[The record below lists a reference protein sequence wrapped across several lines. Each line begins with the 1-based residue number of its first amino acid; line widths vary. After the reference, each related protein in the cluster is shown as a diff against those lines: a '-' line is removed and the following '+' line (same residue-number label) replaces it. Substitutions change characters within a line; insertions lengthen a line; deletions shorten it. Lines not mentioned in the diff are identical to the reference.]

1 MESLLPVLVL
11 FVLVGIVVRKTVIVI
26 PQQHAYVIERL
37 GRYHATL
44 VAGLNLVIPFVDRI
58 AYQHM
63 LKEVPYDVD
72 PQVCITRDNSQVKID
87 GILYF
92 QVTDA
97 RMASYGTSSY
107 TIAIEQ
113 LAKTTLRSEVGQRDL
128 DKLLEERSAINN
140 AVVAALDE
148 ASLGWGVK
156 VLRYEI
162 KDIVPPESVLQAME
176 MQITAERRKR
186 ALIAQSEGERAQAVN
201 VAEGQKAAMVAQ
213 SEGERQAAINQA
225 SGQAEAIRMVALANA
240 EAIAS
245 VAHAL
250 EQQGGDR
257 AAALKVAEQYV
268 AAFGQIARQGT
279 TVVIPS
285 NLADLA
291 GLVQGALSVLPK
303 KPTGAT
309 SHQG

>member
-1 MESLLPVLVL
+1 MNFFWEVDDMVFYLVV
-11 FVLVGIVVRKTVIVI
+11 FVLIGVVIKSAVLVI

-37 GRYHATL
+37 GKYHGTL
-44 VAGLNLVIPFVDRI
+44 TAGLNLIIPFVDRI
-58 AYQHM
+58 AYRHT
-63 LKEVPYDVD
+63 LKEVPYDVE

-97 RMASYGTSSY
+97 KLASYGTSDY
-107 TIAIEQ
+107 EMAIEQ

-128 DKLLEERSAINN
+128 DKLLEERAAINN
-140 AVVAALDE
+140 AVVSALDE

-156 VLRYEI
+156 VLRYEV

-201 VAEGQKAAMVAQ
+201 VAEGQKSAMVAQ
-213 SEGERQAAINQA
+213 SEGDRQAAINQA
-225 SGQAEAIRMVALANA
+225 SGQAEAILMVAQANA
-240 EAIAS
+240 EAIRL
-245 VAHAL
+245 VAQAL

-268 AAFGQIARQGT
+268 AAFGNIAKTGT

-291 GLVQGALSVLPK
+291 GLVQGALAVLPK
-303 KPTGAT
+303 KT
-309 SHQG
+309 

>member
-1 MESLLPVLVL
+1 MNFFWEVDGMVFYLVL
-11 FVLVGIVVRKTVIVI
+11 FVLVGVVIKSAVLVI

-37 GRYHATL
+37 GKYHGTL
-44 VAGLNLVIPFVDRI
+44 TAGLNLIIPFVDRI
-58 AYQHM
+58 AYRHT
-63 LKEVPYDVD
+63 LKEVPYDVE

-97 RMASYGTSSY
+97 RLASYGTSDY
-107 TIAIEQ
+107 EMAIEQ

-128 DKLLEERSAINN
+128 DKLLEERAAINN
-140 AVVAALDE
+140 AVVSALDE

-156 VLRYEI
+156 VLRYEV

-201 VAEGQKAAMVAQ
+201 VAEGQKSAMVAQ
-213 SEGERQAAINQA
+213 SEGDRQAAINQA
-225 SGQAEAIRMVALANA
+225 SGQAEAILMVAQANA
-240 EAIAS
+240 EAIRL
-245 VAHAL
+245 VAQAL

-268 AAFGQIARQGT
+268 AAFGNIAKTGT

-291 GLVQGALSVLPK
+291 GLVQGALAVLPK
-303 KPTGAT
+303 KT
-309 SHQG
+309 

>member
-1 MESLLPVLVL
+1 MVFYLVV
-11 FVLVGIVVRKTVIVI
+11 FVLIGVVIKSAVLVI

-37 GRYHATL
+37 GKYYGTL
-44 VAGLNLVIPFVDRI
+44 TAGLNLIIPFVDRI
-58 AYQHM
+58 AYRHT
-63 LKEVPYDVD
+63 LKEVPYDVE

-97 RMASYGTSSY
+97 KLASYGTSDY
-107 TIAIEQ
+107 EMAIEQ

-140 AVVAALDE
+140 AVVSALDE

-156 VLRYEI
+156 VLRYEV

-201 VAEGQKAAMVAQ
+201 VAEGQKSAMVAQ
-213 SEGERQAAINQA
+213 SEGDRQAAINQA
-225 SGQAEAIRMVALANA
+225 SGQAEAILMVAQANA
-240 EAIAS
+240 EAIRL
-245 VAHAL
+245 VAQAL

-268 AAFGQIARQGT
+268 AAFGNIAKTGT

-291 GLVQGALSVLPK
+291 GLVQGALAVLPK
-303 KPTGAT
+303 KP
-309 SHQG
+309 

>member
-1 MESLLPVLVL
+1 MMSFFWEVDDMVFYLVV
-11 FVLVGIVVRKTVIVI
+11 FVLIGVVIKSAVLVI

-37 GRYHATL
+37 GKYHGTL
-44 VAGLNLVIPFVDRI
+44 TAGLNLIIPFVDRI
-58 AYQHM
+58 AYRHT
-63 LKEVPYDVD
+63 LKEVPYDVE

-97 RMASYGTSSY
+97 KLASYGTSDY
-107 TIAIEQ
+107 EMAIEQ

-140 AVVAALDE
+140 AVVSALDE

-156 VLRYEI
+156 VLRYEV

-201 VAEGQKAAMVAQ
+201 VAEGQKSAMVAQ
-213 SEGERQAAINQA
+213 SEGDRQAAINQA
-225 SGQAEAIRMVALANA
+225 SGQAEAILMVAQANA
-240 EAIAS
+240 EAIRL
-245 VAHAL
+245 VAQAL

-268 AAFGQIARQGT
+268 AAFGNIAKTGT

-291 GLVQGALSVLPK
+291 GLVQGALAVLPK
-303 KPTGAT
+303 K
-309 SHQG
+309 S

>member
-1 MESLLPVLVL
+1 MMNFFWEVDDMVFYLVV
-11 FVLVGIVVRKTVIVI
+11 FVLIGVVIKSAVLVI

-37 GRYHATL
+37 GKYHGTL
-44 VAGLNLVIPFVDRI
+44 TAGLNLIIPFVDRI
-58 AYQHM
+58 AYRHT
-63 LKEVPYDVD
+63 LKEVPYDVE

-97 RMASYGTSSY
+97 KLASYGTSDY
-107 TIAIEQ
+107 EMAIEQ

-140 AVVAALDE
+140 AVVSALDE

-156 VLRYEI
+156 VLRYEV

-201 VAEGQKAAMVAQ
+201 VAEGQKSAMVAQ
-213 SEGERQAAINQA
+213 SEGDRQAAINQA
-225 SGQAEAIRMVALANA
+225 SGQAEAILMVAQANA
-240 EAIAS
+240 EAIRL
-245 VAHAL
+245 VAQAL

-268 AAFGQIARQGT
+268 AAFGNIAKTGT

-291 GLVQGALSVLPK
+291 GLVQGALAVLPK
-303 KPTGAT
+303 KT
-309 SHQG
+309 

>member
-1 MESLLPVLVL
+1 MMNFFWEVDDMVFYLVV
-11 FVLVGIVVRKTVIVI
+11 FVLIGVVIKSAVLVI

-37 GRYHATL
+37 GKYHGTL
-44 VAGLNLVIPFVDRI
+44 TAGLNLIIPFVDRI
-58 AYQHM
+58 AYRHT
-63 LKEVPYDVD
+63 LKEVPYDVE

-97 RMASYGTSSY
+97 RLASYGTSDY
-107 TIAIEQ
+107 EMAIEQ

-140 AVVAALDE
+140 AVVSALDE

-156 VLRYEI
+156 VLRYEV

-201 VAEGQKAAMVAQ
+201 VAEGQKSAMVAQ
-213 SEGERQAAINQA
+213 SEGDRQAAINQA
-225 SGQAEAIRMVALANA
+225 SGQAEAILMVAQANA
-240 EAIAS
+240 EAIRL
-245 VAHAL
+245 VAQAL

-268 AAFGQIARQGT
+268 AAFGNIAKTGT

-291 GLVQGALSVLPK
+291 GLVQGALAVLPK
-303 KPTGAT
+303 K
-309 SHQG
+309 S

>member
-1 MESLLPVLVL
+1 MMNFFWEVDGMVFYLVL
-11 FVLVGIVVRKTVIVI
+11 FVLVGVVIKSAVLVI

-37 GRYHATL
+37 GKYHGTL
-44 VAGLNLVIPFVDRI
+44 TAGLNLIIPFVDRI
-58 AYQHM
+58 AYRHT
-63 LKEVPYDVD
+63 LKEVPYDVE

-97 RMASYGTSSY
+97 RLASYGTSDY
-107 TIAIEQ
+107 EMAIEQ

-128 DKLLEERSAINN
+128 DKLLEERAAINN
-140 AVVAALDE
+140 AVVSALDE

-156 VLRYEI
+156 VLRYEV

-176 MQITAERRKR
+176 MQITAEWRKR

-201 VAEGQKAAMVAQ
+201 VAEGQKSAMVAQ
-213 SEGERQAAINQA
+213 SEGDRQAAINQA
-225 SGQAEAIRMVALANA
+225 SGQAEAILMVAQANA
-240 EAIAS
+240 EAIRL
-245 VAHAL
+245 VAQAL

-268 AAFGQIARQGT
+268 AAFGNIAKTGT

-291 GLVQGALSVLPK
+291 GLVQGALAVLPK
-303 KPTGAT
+303 KT
-309 SHQG
+309 

>member
-1 MESLLPVLVL
+1 MVFYLVV
-11 FVLVGIVVRKTVIVI
+11 FVLIGVVIKSAVLVI

-37 GRYHATL
+37 GKYHGTL
-44 VAGLNLVIPFVDRI
+44 TAGLNLIVPFVDRI
-58 AYQHM
+58 AYRHT
-63 LKEVPYDVD
+63 LKEVPYDVE

-97 RMASYGTSSY
+97 KLASYGTSDY
-107 TIAIEQ
+107 EMAIEQ

-140 AVVAALDE
+140 AVVSALDE

-156 VLRYEI
+156 VLRYEV

-201 VAEGQKAAMVAQ
+201 VAEGQKSAMVAQ
-213 SEGERQAAINQA
+213 SEGDRQAAINQA
-225 SGQAEAIRMVALANA
+225 SGQAEAILMVAQANA
-240 EAIAS
+240 EAIRL
-245 VAHAL
+245 VAQAL

-268 AAFGQIARQGT
+268 AAFGNIAKTGT

-291 GLVQGALSVLPK
+291 GLVQGALAVLPK
-303 KPTGAT
+303 K
-309 SHQG
+309 S

>member
-1 MESLLPVLVL
+1 MVFYLVV
-11 FVLVGIVVRKTVIVI
+11 FVLIGVVIKSAVLVI

-37 GRYHATL
+37 GKYHGTL
-44 VAGLNLVIPFVDRI
+44 TAGLNLIIPFVDRI
-58 AYQHM
+58 AYRHT
-63 LKEVPYDVD
+63 LKEVPYDVE
-72 PQVCITRDNSQVKID
+72 PQACITRDNSQVKID

-97 RMASYGTSSY
+97 KLASYGTSDY
-107 TIAIEQ
+107 EMAIEQ

-140 AVVAALDE
+140 AVVSALDE

-156 VLRYEI
+156 VLRYEV

-201 VAEGQKAAMVAQ
+201 VAEGQKSAMVAQ
-213 SEGERQAAINQA
+213 SEGDRQAAINQA
-225 SGQAEAIRMVALANA
+225 SGQAEAILMVAQANA
-240 EAIAS
+240 EAIRL
-245 VAHAL
+245 VAQAL

-268 AAFGQIARQGT
+268 AAFGNIAKTGT

-291 GLVQGALSVLPK
+291 GLVQGALAVLPK
-303 KPTGAT
+303 K
-309 SHQG
+309 S

>member
-1 MESLLPVLVL
+1 MMNFFWEVDGMVFYLVL
-11 FVLVGIVVRKTVIVI
+11 FVLVGVVIKSAVLVI

-37 GRYHATL
+37 GKYHGTL
-44 VAGLNLVIPFVDRI
+44 TAGLNLIIPFVDRI
-58 AYQHM
+58 AYRHT
-63 LKEVPYDVD
+63 LKEVPYDVE

-97 RMASYGTSSY
+97 RLASYGTSDY
-107 TIAIEQ
+107 EMAIEQ

-140 AVVAALDE
+140 AVVSALDE

-156 VLRYEI
+156 VLRYEV

-201 VAEGQKAAMVAQ
+201 VAEGQKSAMVAQ
-213 SEGERQAAINQA
+213 SEGDRQAAINQA
-225 SGQAEAIRMVALANA
+225 SGQAEAILMVAQANA
-240 EAIAS
+240 EAIRL
-245 VAHAL
+245 VAQAL

-268 AAFGQIARQGT
+268 AAFGNIAKTGT

-291 GLVQGALSVLPK
+291 GLVQGALAVLPK
-303 KPTGAT
+303 KT
-309 SHQG
+309 

>member
-1 MESLLPVLVL
+1 MMNFLWEVDDMVFYLVV
-11 FVLVGIVVRKTVIVI
+11 FVLIGVVIKSAVLVI

-37 GRYHATL
+37 GKYHGTL
-44 VAGLNLVIPFVDRI
+44 TAGLNLIIPFVDRI
-58 AYQHM
+58 AYRHT
-63 LKEVPYDVD
+63 LKEVPYDVE

-97 RMASYGTSSY
+97 KLASYGTSDY
-107 TIAIEQ
+107 EMAIEQ

-140 AVVAALDE
+140 AVVSALDE

-156 VLRYEI
+156 VLRYEV

-201 VAEGQKAAMVAQ
+201 VAEGQKSAMVAQ
-213 SEGERQAAINQA
+213 SEGDRQAAINQA
-225 SGQAEAIRMVALANA
+225 SGQAEAILMVAQANA
-240 EAIAS
+240 EAIRL
-245 VAHAL
+245 VAQAL

-268 AAFGQIARQGT
+268 AAFGNIAKTGT

-291 GLVQGALSVLPK
+291 GLVQGALAVLPK
-303 KPTGAT
+303 K
-309 SHQG
+309 S

>member
-1 MESLLPVLVL
+1 MMNFFWEVDGMVFYLVL
-11 FVLVGIVVRKTVIVI
+11 FVLVGVVIKSAVLVI

-37 GRYHATL
+37 GKYYGTL
-44 VAGLNLVIPFVDRI
+44 TAGLNLIIPFVDRI
-58 AYQHM
+58 AYRHT
-63 LKEVPYDVD
+63 LKEVPYDVE

-97 RMASYGTSSY
+97 RLASYGTSDY
-107 TIAIEQ
+107 EMAIEQ

-128 DKLLEERSAINN
+128 DKLLEERAAINN
-140 AVVAALDE
+140 AVVSALDE

-156 VLRYEI
+156 VLRYEV

-201 VAEGQKAAMVAQ
+201 VAEGQKSAMVAQ
-213 SEGERQAAINQA
+213 SEGDRQAAINQA
-225 SGQAEAIRMVALANA
+225 SGQAEAILMVAQANA
-240 EAIAS
+240 EAIRL
-245 VAHAL
+245 VAQAL

-268 AAFGQIARQGT
+268 AAFGNIAKTGT

-291 GLVQGALSVLPK
+291 GLVQGALAVLPK
-303 KPTGAT
+303 KT
-309 SHQG
+309 

>member
-1 MESLLPVLVL
+1 MMNFFWEVDGMVFYLVL
-11 FVLVGIVVRKTVIVI
+11 FVLVGVVIKSAVLVI

-37 GRYHATL
+37 GKYHGTL
-44 VAGLNLVIPFVDRI
+44 TAGLNLIIPFVDRI
-58 AYQHM
+58 AYRHT
-63 LKEVPYDVD
+63 LKEVPYDVE

-97 RMASYGTSSY
+97 KLASYGTSDY
-107 TIAIEQ
+107 EMAIEQ

-128 DKLLEERSAINN
+128 DKLLEERAAINN
-140 AVVAALDE
+140 AVVSALDE

-156 VLRYEI
+156 VLRYEV

-201 VAEGQKAAMVAQ
+201 VAEGQKSAMVAQ
-213 SEGERQAAINQA
+213 SEGDRQAAINQA
-225 SGQAEAIRMVALANA
+225 SGQAEAILMVAQANA
-240 EAIAS
+240 EAIRL
-245 VAHAL
+245 VAQAL

-268 AAFGQIARQGT
+268 AAFGNIAKTGT

-291 GLVQGALSVLPK
+291 GLVQGALAVLPK
-303 KPTGAT
+303 KT
-309 SHQG
+309 

>member
-1 MESLLPVLVL
+1 MMNFFWEVDGMVFYLVL
-11 FVLVGIVVRKTVIVI
+11 FVLVGVVIKSAVLVI

-37 GRYHATL
+37 GKYHGTL
-44 VAGLNLVIPFVDRI
+44 TAGLNLIIPFVDRI
-58 AYQHM
+58 AYRHT
-63 LKEVPYDVD
+63 LKEVPYDVE

-97 RMASYGTSSY
+97 RLASYGTSDY
-107 TIAIEQ
+107 EMAIEQ

-128 DKLLEERSAINN
+128 DKLLEERAAINN
-140 AVVAALDE
+140 AVVSALDE

-156 VLRYEI
+156 VLRYEV

-201 VAEGQKAAMVAQ
+201 VAEGQKSAMVAQ
-213 SEGERQAAINQA
+213 SEGDRQAAINQA
-225 SGQAEAIRMVALANA
+225 SGQAEAILMVAQANA
-240 EAIAS
+240 EAIRL
-245 VAHAL
+245 VAQAL

-268 AAFGQIARQGT
+268 AAFGNIAKTGT

-291 GLVQGALSVLPK
+291 GLVQGALAVLPK
-303 KPTGAT
+303 KT
-309 SHQG
+309 

>member
-1 MESLLPVLVL
+1 MVFYLVL
-11 FVLVGIVVRKTVIVI
+11 FVLVGVVIKSAVLVI

-37 GRYHATL
+37 GKYHGTL
-44 VAGLNLVIPFVDRI
+44 TAGLNLIIPFVDRI
-58 AYQHM
+58 AYRHT
-63 LKEVPYDVD
+63 LKEVPYDVE

-97 RMASYGTSSY
+97 RLASYGTSDY
-107 TIAIEQ
+107 EMAIEQ

-128 DKLLEERSAINN
+128 DKLLEERAAINN
-140 AVVAALDE
+140 AVVSALDE

-156 VLRYEI
+156 VLRYEV

-201 VAEGQKAAMVAQ
+201 VAEGQKSAMVAQ
-213 SEGERQAAINQA
+213 SEGDRQAAINQA
-225 SGQAEAIRMVALANA
+225 SGQAEAILMVAQANA
-240 EAIAS
+240 EAIRL
-245 VAHAL
+245 VAQAL

-268 AAFGQIARQGT
+268 AAFGNIAKTGT

-291 GLVQGALSVLPK
+291 GLVQGALAVLPK
-303 KPTGAT
+303 K
-309 SHQG
+309 S

>member
-1 MESLLPVLVL
+1 MMNFFWEVDDMVFYLVV
-11 FVLVGIVVRKTVIVI
+11 FVLIGVVIKSAVLVI

-37 GRYHATL
+37 GKYHGTL
-44 VAGLNLVIPFVDRI
+44 TAGLNLIVPFVDRI
-58 AYQHM
+58 AYRHT
-63 LKEVPYDVD
+63 LKEVPYDVE

-97 RMASYGTSSY
+97 KLASYGTSDY
-107 TIAIEQ
+107 EMAIEQ

-140 AVVAALDE
+140 AVVSALDE

-156 VLRYEI
+156 VLRYEV

-201 VAEGQKAAMVAQ
+201 VAEGQKSAMVAQ
-213 SEGERQAAINQA
+213 SEGDRQAAINQA
-225 SGQAEAIRMVALANA
+225 SGQAEAILMVAQANA
-240 EAIAS
+240 EAIRL
-245 VAHAL
+245 VAQAL

-268 AAFGQIARQGT
+268 AAFGNIAKTGT

-291 GLVQGALSVLPK
+291 GLVQGALAVLPK
-303 KPTGAT
+303 KT
-309 SHQG
+309 

>member
-1 MESLLPVLVL
+1 MMNFFWEVDDMVFYLVV
-11 FVLVGIVVRKTVIVI
+11 FVLIGVVIKSAVLVI

-37 GRYHATL
+37 GKYYGTL
-44 VAGLNLVIPFVDRI
+44 TAGLNLIIPFVDRI
-58 AYQHM
+58 AYRHT
-63 LKEVPYDVD
+63 LKEVPYDVE

-97 RMASYGTSSY
+97 KLASYGTSDY
-107 TIAIEQ
+107 EMAIEQ

-140 AVVAALDE
+140 AVVSALDE

-156 VLRYEI
+156 VLRYEV

-201 VAEGQKAAMVAQ
+201 VAEGQKSAMVAQ
-213 SEGERQAAINQA
+213 SEGDRQAAINQA
-225 SGQAEAIRMVALANA
+225 SGQAEAILMVAQANA
-240 EAIAS
+240 EAIRL
-245 VAHAL
+245 VAQAL

-268 AAFGQIARQGT
+268 AAFGNIAKTGT

-291 GLVQGALSVLPK
+291 GLVQGALAVLPK
-303 KPTGAT
+303 KT
-309 SHQG
+309 

>member
-1 MESLLPVLVL
+1 MMNFFWEVDSMVFYLVL
-11 FVLVGIVVRKTVIVI
+11 FVLVGVVIKSAVLVI

-37 GRYHATL
+37 GKYHGTL
-44 VAGLNLVIPFVDRI
+44 TAGLNLIIPFVDRI
-58 AYQHM
+58 AYRHT
-63 LKEVPYDVD
+63 LKEVPYDVE

-97 RMASYGTSSY
+97 RLASYGTSDY
-107 TIAIEQ
+107 EMAIEQ

-128 DKLLEERSAINN
+128 DKLLEERAAINN
-140 AVVAALDE
+140 AVVSALDE

-156 VLRYEI
+156 VLRYEV

-201 VAEGQKAAMVAQ
+201 VAEGQKSAMVAQ
-213 SEGERQAAINQA
+213 SEGDRQAAINQA
-225 SGQAEAIRMVALANA
+225 SGQAEAILMVAQANA
-240 EAIAS
+240 EAIRL
-245 VAHAL
+245 VAQAL

-268 AAFGQIARQGT
+268 AAFGNIAKTGT

-291 GLVQGALSVLPK
+291 GLVQGALAVLPK
-303 KPTGAT
+303 KT
-309 SHQG
+309 

>member
-1 MESLLPVLVL
+1 MMNFFWEVDDMVFYLVV
-11 FVLVGIVVRKTVIVI
+11 FVLIGVVIKSAVLVI

-37 GRYHATL
+37 GKYYGTL
-44 VAGLNLVIPFVDRI
+44 TAGLNLIIPFVDRI
-58 AYQHM
+58 AYRHT
-63 LKEVPYDVD
+63 LKEVPYDVE

-97 RMASYGTSSY
+97 KLASYGTSDY
-107 TIAIEQ
+107 EMAIEQ

-128 DKLLEERSAINN
+128 DKLLEERAAINN
-140 AVVAALDE
+140 AVVSALDE

-156 VLRYEI
+156 VLRYEV

-201 VAEGQKAAMVAQ
+201 VAEGQKSAMVAQ
-213 SEGERQAAINQA
+213 SEGDRQAAINQA
-225 SGQAEAIRMVALANA
+225 SGQAEAILMVAQANA
-240 EAIAS
+240 EAIRL
-245 VAHAL
+245 VAQAL

-268 AAFGQIARQGT
+268 AAFGNIAKTGT

-291 GLVQGALSVLPK
+291 GLVQGALAVLPK
-303 KPTGAT
+303 K
-309 SHQG
+309 S

>member
-1 MESLLPVLVL
+1 MVFYLVV
-11 FVLVGIVVRKTVIVI
+11 FVLIGVVIKSAVLVI

-37 GRYHATL
+37 GKYYGTL
-44 VAGLNLVIPFVDRI
+44 TAGLNLIIPFVDRI
-58 AYQHM
+58 AYRHT
-63 LKEVPYDVD
+63 LKEVPYDVE

-97 RMASYGTSSY
+97 KLASYGTSDY
-107 TIAIEQ
+107 EMAIEQ

-128 DKLLEERSAINN
+128 DKLLEERSALNN
-140 AVVAALDE
+140 AVVSALDE

-156 VLRYEI
+156 VLRYEV

-201 VAEGQKAAMVAQ
+201 VAEGQKSAMVAQ
-213 SEGERQAAINQA
+213 SEGDRQAAINQA
-225 SGQAEAIRMVALANA
+225 SGQAEAILMVAQANA
-240 EAIAS
+240 EAIRL
-245 VAHAL
+245 VAQAL

-268 AAFGQIARQGT
+268 AAFGNIAKTGT

-291 GLVQGALSVLPK
+291 GLVQGALAVLPK
-303 KPTGAT
+303 K
-309 SHQG
+309 S

>member
-1 MESLLPVLVL
+1 
-11 FVLVGIVVRKTVIVI
+11 
-26 PQQHAYVIERL
+26 
-37 GRYHATL
+37 
-44 VAGLNLVIPFVDRI
+44 
-58 AYQHM
+58 
-63 LKEVPYDVD
+63 
-72 PQVCITRDNSQVKID
+72 VCITRDNSQVKID

-97 RMASYGTSSY
+97 KLASYGTSDY
-107 TIAIEQ
+107 EMAIEQ

-140 AVVAALDE
+140 AVVSALDE

-156 VLRYEI
+156 VLRYEV

-201 VAEGQKAAMVAQ
+201 VAEGQKSAMVAQ
-213 SEGERQAAINQA
+213 SEGDRQAAINQA
-225 SGQAEAIRMVALANA
+225 SGQAEAILMVAQANA
-240 EAIAS
+240 EAIRL
-245 VAHAL
+245 VAQAL

-268 AAFGQIARQGT
+268 AAFGNIAKTGT

-291 GLVQGALSVLPK
+291 GLVQGALAVLPK
-303 KPTGAT
+303 K
-309 SHQG
+309 S

>member
-1 MESLLPVLVL
+1 MVFYLVL
-11 FVLVGIVVRKTVIVI
+11 FVLVGVVIKSAVLVI

-37 GRYHATL
+37 GKYYGTL
-44 VAGLNLVIPFVDRI
+44 TAGLNLIIPFVDRI
-58 AYQHM
+58 AYRHT
-63 LKEVPYDVD
+63 LKEVPYDVE

-97 RMASYGTSSY
+97 KLASYGTSDY
-107 TIAIEQ
+107 EMAIEQ

-140 AVVAALDE
+140 AVVSALDE

-156 VLRYEI
+156 VLRYEV

-201 VAEGQKAAMVAQ
+201 VAEGQKSAMVAQ
-213 SEGERQAAINQA
+213 SEGDRQAAINQA
-225 SGQAEAIRMVALANA
+225 SGQAEAILMVAQANA
-240 EAIAS
+240 EAIRL
-245 VAHAL
+245 VAQAL

-268 AAFGQIARQGT
+268 AAFGNIAKTGT

-291 GLVQGALSVLPK
+291 GLVQGALAVLPK
-303 KPTGAT
+303 K
-309 SHQG
+309 S

>member
-1 MESLLPVLVL
+1 MNFFWEVDGMVFYLVL
-11 FVLVGIVVRKTVIVI
+11 FVLVGVVIKSAVLVI

-37 GRYHATL
+37 GKYHGTL
-44 VAGLNLVIPFVDRI
+44 TAGLNLIIPFVDRI
-58 AYQHM
+58 AYRHT
-63 LKEVPYDVD
+63 LKEVPYDVE

-97 RMASYGTSSY
+97 KLASYGTSDY
-107 TIAIEQ
+107 EMAIEQ

-128 DKLLEERSAINN
+128 DKLLEERAAINN
-140 AVVAALDE
+140 AVVSALDE

-156 VLRYEI
+156 VLRYEV

-201 VAEGQKAAMVAQ
+201 VAEGQKSAMVAQ
-213 SEGERQAAINQA
+213 SEGDRQAAINQA
-225 SGQAEAIRMVALANA
+225 SGQAEAILMVAQANA
-240 EAIAS
+240 EAIRL
-245 VAHAL
+245 VAQAL

-268 AAFGQIARQGT
+268 AAFGNIAKTGT

-291 GLVQGALSVLPK
+291 GLVQGALAVLPK
-303 KPTGAT
+303 KT
-309 SHQG
+309 

>member
-1 MESLLPVLVL
+1 MNFFWEVDGMVFYLVL
-11 FVLVGIVVRKTVIVI
+11 FVLVGVVIKSAVLVI

-37 GRYHATL
+37 GKYHGTL
-44 VAGLNLVIPFVDRI
+44 TAGLNLIIPFVDRI
-58 AYQHM
+58 AYRHT
-63 LKEVPYDVD
+63 LKEVPYDVE

-97 RMASYGTSSY
+97 KLASYGTSDY
-107 TIAIEQ
+107 EMAIEQ

-140 AVVAALDE
+140 AVVSALDE

-156 VLRYEI
+156 VLRYEV

-201 VAEGQKAAMVAQ
+201 VAEGQKSAMVAQ
-213 SEGERQAAINQA
+213 SEGDRQAAINQA
-225 SGQAEAIRMVALANA
+225 SGQAEAILMVAQANA
-240 EAIAS
+240 EAIRL
-245 VAHAL
+245 VAQAL

-268 AAFGQIARQGT
+268 AAFGNIAKTGT

-291 GLVQGALSVLPK
+291 GLVQGALAVLPK
-303 KPTGAT
+303 KT
-309 SHQG
+309 

>member
-1 MESLLPVLVL
+1 MVFYLVV
-11 FVLVGIVVRKTVIVI
+11 FVLIGVVIKSAVLVI

-37 GRYHATL
+37 GKYHGTL
-44 VAGLNLVIPFVDRI
+44 TAGLNLIIPFVDRI
-58 AYQHM
+58 AYRHT
-63 LKEVPYDVD
+63 LKEVPYDVE

-97 RMASYGTSSY
+97 KLASYGTSDY
-107 TIAIEQ
+107 EMAIEQ

-140 AVVAALDE
+140 AVVSALDE

-156 VLRYEI
+156 VLRYEV

-201 VAEGQKAAMVAQ
+201 VAEGQKSAMVAQ
-213 SEGERQAAINQA
+213 SEGDRQAAINQA
-225 SGQAEAIRMVALANA
+225 SGQAEAILMVAQANA
-240 EAIAS
+240 EAIRL
-245 VAHAL
+245 VAQAL

-268 AAFGQIARQGT
+268 AAFGNIAKTGT

-291 GLVQGALSVLPK
+291 GLVQGALAVLPK
-303 KPTGAT
+303 K
-309 SHQG
+309 S

>member
-1 MESLLPVLVL
+1 MVFYLVV
-11 FVLVGIVVRKTVIVI
+11 FVLIGVVIKSAVLVI

-37 GRYHATL
+37 GKYYGTL
-44 VAGLNLVIPFVDRI
+44 TAGLNLIIPFVDRI
-58 AYQHM
+58 AYRHT
-63 LKEVPYDVD
+63 LKEVPYDVE

-97 RMASYGTSSY
+97 KLASYGTSDY
-107 TIAIEQ
+107 EMAIEQ

-140 AVVAALDE
+140 AVVSALDE

-156 VLRYEI
+156 VLRYEV

-201 VAEGQKAAMVAQ
+201 VAEGQKSAMVAQ
-213 SEGERQAAINQA
+213 SEGDRQAAINQA
-225 SGQAEAIRMVALANA
+225 SGQAEAILMVAQANA
-240 EAIAS
+240 EAIRL
-245 VAHAL
+245 VAQAL

-268 AAFGQIARQGT
+268 AAFGNIAKTGT

-291 GLVQGALSVLPK
+291 GLVQGALAVLPK
-303 KPTGAT
+303 K
-309 SHQG
+309 S

>member
-1 MESLLPVLVL
+1 MMNFFWEVDGMVFYLVL
-11 FVLVGIVVRKTVIVI
+11 FVLVGVVIKSAVLVI

-37 GRYHATL
+37 GKYHGTL
-44 VAGLNLVIPFVDRI
+44 TAGLNLIIPFVDRI
-58 AYQHM
+58 AYRHT
-63 LKEVPYDVD
+63 LKEVPYDVE

-97 RMASYGTSSY
+97 KLASYGTSDY
-107 TIAIEQ
+107 EMAIEQ

-128 DKLLEERSAINN
+128 DKLLEERAAINN
-140 AVVAALDE
+140 AVVSALDE

-156 VLRYEI
+156 VLRYEV

-201 VAEGQKAAMVAQ
+201 VAEGQKSAMVAQ
-213 SEGERQAAINQA
+213 SEGDRQAAINQA
-225 SGQAEAIRMVALANA
+225 SGQAEAILMVAQANA
-240 EAIAS
+240 EAIRL
-245 VAHAL
+245 VAQAL

-268 AAFGQIARQGT
+268 AAFGNIAKTGT

-291 GLVQGALSVLPK
+291 GLVQGALAVLPK
-303 KPTGAT
+303 K
-309 SHQG
+309 S

>member
-1 MESLLPVLVL
+1 MMNFFWEVDDMVFYLVV
-11 FVLVGIVVRKTVIVI
+11 FVLIGVVIKSAVLVI

-37 GRYHATL
+37 GKYHGTL
-44 VAGLNLVIPFVDRI
+44 TAGLNLIIPFVDRI
-58 AYQHM
+58 AYRHT
-63 LKEVPYDVD
+63 LKEVPYDVE

-97 RMASYGTSSY
+97 RLASYGTSDY
-107 TIAIEQ
+107 EMAIEQ

-128 DKLLEERSAINN
+128 DKLLEERAAINN
-140 AVVAALDE
+140 AVVSALDE

-156 VLRYEI
+156 VLRYEV

-201 VAEGQKAAMVAQ
+201 VAEGQKSAMVAQ
-213 SEGERQAAINQA
+213 SEGDRQAAINQA
-225 SGQAEAIRMVALANA
+225 SGQAEAILMVAQANA
-240 EAIAS
+240 EAIRL
-245 VAHAL
+245 VAQAL

-268 AAFGQIARQGT
+268 AAFGNIAKTGT

-291 GLVQGALSVLPK
+291 GLVQGALAVLPK
-303 KPTGAT
+303 KT
-309 SHQG
+309 

>member
-1 MESLLPVLVL
+1 MMNFFWEVDDMVFYLVV
-11 FVLVGIVVRKTVIVI
+11 FVLIGVVIKSAVLVI

-37 GRYHATL
+37 GKYYGTL
-44 VAGLNLVIPFVDRI
+44 TAGLNLIIPFVDRI
-58 AYQHM
+58 AYRHT
-63 LKEVPYDVD
+63 LKEVPYDVE

-97 RMASYGTSSY
+97 KLASYGTSDY
-107 TIAIEQ
+107 EMAIEQ

-140 AVVAALDE
+140 AVVSALDE

-156 VLRYEI
+156 VLRYEV

-201 VAEGQKAAMVAQ
+201 VAEGQKSAMVAQ
-213 SEGERQAAINQA
+213 SEGDRQAAINQA
-225 SGQAEAIRMVALANA
+225 SGQAEAILMVAQANA
-240 EAIAS
+240 EAIRL
-245 VAHAL
+245 VAQAL

-268 AAFGQIARQGT
+268 AAFGNIAKTGT

-291 GLVQGALSVLPK
+291 GLVQGALAVLPK
-303 KPTGAT
+303 KP
-309 SHQG
+309 

>member
-1 MESLLPVLVL
+1 MVFYLVL
-11 FVLVGIVVRKTVIVI
+11 FVLVGVVIKSAVLVI

-37 GRYHATL
+37 GKYHGTL
-44 VAGLNLVIPFVDRI
+44 TAGLNLIIPFVDRI
-58 AYQHM
+58 AYRHT
-63 LKEVPYDVD
+63 LKEVPYDVE

-97 RMASYGTSSY
+97 RLASYGTSDY
-107 TIAIEQ
+107 EMAIEQ

-128 DKLLEERSAINN
+128 DKLLEERAAINN
-140 AVVAALDE
+140 AVVSALDE

-156 VLRYEI
+156 VLRYEV

-201 VAEGQKAAMVAQ
+201 VAEGQKSAMVAQ
-213 SEGERQAAINQA
+213 SEGDRQAAINQA
-225 SGQAEAIRMVALANA
+225 SGQAEAILMVAQANA
-240 EAIAS
+240 EAIRL
-245 VAHAL
+245 VAQAL

-268 AAFGQIARQGT
+268 AAFGNIAKTGT

-291 GLVQGALSVLPK
+291 GLVQGALAVLPK
-303 KPTGAT
+303 KT
-309 SHQG
+309 

>member
-1 MESLLPVLVL
+1 MNFFWEADGMVFYLVL
-11 FVLVGIVVRKTVIVI
+11 FVLVGVVIKSAVLVI

-37 GRYHATL
+37 GKYHGTL
-44 VAGLNLVIPFVDRI
+44 TAGLNLIIPFVDRI
-58 AYQHM
+58 AYRHT
-63 LKEVPYDVD
+63 LKEVPYDVE

-97 RMASYGTSSY
+97 RLASYGTSDY
-107 TIAIEQ
+107 EMAIEQ

-128 DKLLEERSAINN
+128 DKLLEERAAINN
-140 AVVAALDE
+140 AVVSALDE

-156 VLRYEI
+156 VLRYEV

-201 VAEGQKAAMVAQ
+201 VAEGQKSAMVAQ
-213 SEGERQAAINQA
+213 SEGDRQAAINQA
-225 SGQAEAIRMVALANA
+225 SGQAEAILMVAQANA
-240 EAIAS
+240 EAIRL
-245 VAHAL
+245 VAQAL

-268 AAFGQIARQGT
+268 AAFGNIAKTGT

-291 GLVQGALSVLPK
+291 GLVQGALAVLPK
-303 KPTGAT
+303 KT
-309 SHQG
+309 

>member
-1 MESLLPVLVL
+1 MVFYLVL
-11 FVLVGIVVRKTVIVI
+11 FVLIGVVIKSAVLVI

-37 GRYHATL
+37 GKYYGTL
-44 VAGLNLVIPFVDRI
+44 TAGLNLIIPFVDRI
-58 AYQHM
+58 AYRHT
-63 LKEVPYDVD
+63 LKEVPYDVE

-97 RMASYGTSSY
+97 KLASYGTSDY
-107 TIAIEQ
+107 EMAIEQ

-140 AVVAALDE
+140 AVVSALDE

-156 VLRYEI
+156 VLRYEV

-201 VAEGQKAAMVAQ
+201 VAEGQKSAMVAQ
-213 SEGERQAAINQA
+213 SEGDRQAAINQA
-225 SGQAEAIRMVALANA
+225 SGQAEAILMVAQANA
-240 EAIAS
+240 EAIRL
-245 VAHAL
+245 VAQAL

-268 AAFGQIARQGT
+268 AAFGNIAKTGT

-291 GLVQGALSVLPK
+291 GLVQGALAVLPK
-303 KPTGAT
+303 K
-309 SHQG
+309 S

>member
-1 MESLLPVLVL
+1 MVFYLVV
-11 FVLVGIVVRKTVIVI
+11 FVLIGVVIKSAVLVI

-37 GRYHATL
+37 GKYYGTL
-44 VAGLNLVIPFVDRI
+44 TAGLNLIIPFVDRI
-58 AYQHM
+58 AYRHT
-63 LKEVPYDVD
+63 LKEVPYDVE

-97 RMASYGTSSY
+97 KLASYGTSDY
-107 TIAIEQ
+107 EMAIEQ

-140 AVVAALDE
+140 AVVSALDE

-156 VLRYEI
+156 VLRYEV

-201 VAEGQKAAMVAQ
+201 VAEGQKSAMVAQ
-213 SEGERQAAINQA
+213 SEGDRQAAINQA
-225 SGQAEAIRMVALANA
+225 R
-240 EAIAS
+240 
-245 VAHAL
+245 
-250 EQQGGDR
+250 
-257 AAALKVAEQYV
+257 
-268 AAFGQIARQGT
+268 
-279 TVVIPS
+279 
-285 NLADLA
+285 
-291 GLVQGALSVLPK
+291 
-303 KPTGAT
+303 
-309 SHQG
+309 